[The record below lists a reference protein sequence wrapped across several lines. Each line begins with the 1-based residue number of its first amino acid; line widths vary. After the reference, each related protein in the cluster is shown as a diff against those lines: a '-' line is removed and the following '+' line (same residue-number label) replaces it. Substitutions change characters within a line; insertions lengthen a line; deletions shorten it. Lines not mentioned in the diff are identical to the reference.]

1 MRAQPAPAKKPELP
15 KKPEAPK
22 PAPTPRP
29 ESTKVEAGFAGKR
42 ITLRDLTWQ
51 RKLTGTCIKVEKYL
65 FVLRLDEGGTV
76 AVMKHSVGLVTLAG
90 EKQEDAVT

>member
-1 MRAQPAPAKKPELP
+1 MKTQSPQTAAKPA
-15 KKPEAPK
+15 KPEAPK
-22 PAPTPRP
+22 PQAAAMPKI
-29 ESTKVEAGFAGKR
+29 ESQYVGKR

-51 RKLTGTCIKVEKYL
+51 KKLTGVCVRVEKYL

-90 EKQEDAVT
+90 EKSEGGQGESET